1 MDKKRLYRL
10 QAEIQRIV
18 SELLIE
24 GLKDPRIDPMT
35 SVSKVELSND
45 TSVATIYFSIYGSQ
59 KTKEDTLDA
68 LENAKGYIRSRLAK
82 VLEIRQVPELRFKI
96 DESVEYSI
104 EIQKIL
110 NKLNSESK
118 ENVNEEL
125 DAEEEESQPKR
136 YWPR

>member
-118 ENVNEEL
+118 ENVNKEL
-125 DAEEEESQPKR
+125 DSDEE
-136 YWPR
+136 

>member
-24 GLKDPRIDPMT
+24 GLKDPRIDSMT

-125 DAEEEESQPKR
+125 DADEE
-136 YWPR
+136 